1 MEEENESVHS
11 AYRSLNDD
19 EYVETKRCCTLW
31 LSSWNIVEPLGWM
44 PFVCEMIFVSIAGPV
59 YKVLTEFQRGAD
71 VDFGGFWPFTYLFV
85 VFWTVL
91 LGPITFYYT
100 DNSATKKW
108 WYINMFCLIT
118 YFLTELIA
126 KIVDRFTGFY
136 AFEYSSFVA
145 YCIAIPSVLIAR
157 YTGFSQQRYYM
168 QQIRNIRELSHEERS
183 QAIEPEDGWGQFLWP
198 KSKYE
203 MNQPFPYP
211 PKLWAVMLLLIVWV
225 QYFAIRLCIILSDAW
240 EQRRI
245 DDVNFDSYVSYAFWA
260 YFKIEPENNKM
271 QMAMIC
277 IVIAFCW
284 LFALYVIYLQFTIFR
299 KHILDIYY
307 DFEIEDLESTKYSG
321 LYMKFISCMS
331 IFPAYACGAFCGIC
345 LLFIMAI
352 FTRVFWELVNEY
364 RNAVISLV
372 SFLIISY
379 SLDAAF
385 QYLFLENKKF
395 QVKYIRTFVITTT
408 LFEFFNFPL
417 IITAFIKTLLYQ
429 LAYATIRFIRPD
441 ISFETLLFD
450 SLHQTYIQNVK
461 IFVLM
466 IFKRQGKG
474 RNANESIY
482 WFSDDG
488 EEAGQYSKLDN
499 PNGLINSGTTIE
511 EGSLTTSSN

>member
-1 MEEENESVHS
+1 MVEENAHS
-11 AYRSLNDD
+11 AYRSLNDE

-44 PFVCEMIFVSIAGPV
+44 PFACEMIFVSIAGPV
-59 YKVLTEFQRGAD
+59 YKILEGFQRGAN
-71 VDFGGFWPFTYLFV
+71 VDYGGFWPFTYLFV

-91 LGPITFYYT
+91 IGPITFYST
-100 DNSATKKW
+100 DNSASPKW
-108 WYINMFCLIT
+108 WYINLFFMST
-118 YFLTELIA
+118 YFLTEIIS
-126 KIVDRFTGFY
+126 KTMDNFSGFY

-145 YCIAIPSVLIAR
+145 YCVVIPAALIAR

-168 QQIRNIRELSHEERS
+168 QQIQNIRELSHEERS
-183 QAIEPEDGWGQFLWP
+183 QAIAPESGWGQFLWP

-225 QYFAIRLCIILSDAW
+225 QYFAIRLTIILHDAW
-240 EQRRI
+240 TQRKI
-245 DDVNFDSYVSYAFWA
+245 ENLSFDSYIGYFFWA
-260 YFKIEPENNKM
+260 YFQIEPHNNHM
-271 QMAMIC
+271 QMTMIC
-277 IVIAFCW
+277 IVIAICW
-284 LFALYVIYLQFTIFR
+284 LFSWYVIYLQFLIFR
-299 KHILDIYY
+299 KHLLDIYY
-307 DFEIEDLESTKYSG
+307 ESEIEDLESAKYSG
-321 LYMKFISCMS
+321 LYTKFISCMS

-345 LLFIMAI
+345 VLFIMTI
-352 FTRVFWELVNEY
+352 FTELFWELVKQY

-372 SFLIISY
+372 SFLIIAY
-379 SLDAAF
+379 ALDAAF

-429 LAYATIRFIRPD
+429 LLYATIRFIRPD

-474 RNANESIY
+474 RNTNESIY

-488 EEAGQYSKLDN
+488 EEAAQYSKLDN
-499 PNGLINSGTTIE
+499 SDGLINSGTTIE
-511 EGSLTTSSN
+511 EGAATSSPN